1 MAKAQMTLKTIA
13 AQHSLNA
20 QFGKYSRLTQPL
32 GVGLFAVLI
41 IAAAILLLGDSQVER
56 SVVRNAG
63 AEHERDLLRFTQAL
77 HYSGLS
83 LSGPEA
89 TENLPTLAE
98 TTAFDSSVK
107 RALFGLRAER
117 LDLYALD
124 GAPIYSTEGPDS
136 ANVLSGTALEAFQT
150 ARTGQFA
157 SFLNG
162 NSTSQQDVGGS
173 SELLQS
179 FALVRNVP
187 PDSIDSGSSLMV
199 AAISINVANELDAAY
214 AMMWLVVG
222 VFFFG
227 SLVIL
232 LVVHWASVR
241 SRARLQEANDELA
254 RQYVA
259 VKDSRERMIAS
270 ADSTKRAIAEELH
283 GSVQTRIFSLW
294 TRLSQLVTK
303 PEGFGIDQA
312 ELSAIADELDDVR
325 ENDIRGLSHRL
336 HPSIVRVGAIPALKS
351 LCNRLSGDLHIELHV
366 DGAAT
371 ELEPPGASPIP
382 EPVRL
387 AMFRIAELA
396 IGNTIKHASA
406 SRCEVF
412 WKYSQSEQALR
423 LIVEDDGIGFDPE
436 CAMKSSSGGLGI
448 VNIQDYSDSI
458 NGTTIVKSEPGW
470 GTTLTVTVPF
480 IPEEE
485 QIDGKVEE
493 FKSVPRPASQMPSN
507 VTPFDQQKAA

>member
-1 MAKAQMTLKTIA
+1 MTIKTVA
-13 AQHSLNA
+13 AQHPLGV
-20 QFGKYSRLTQPL
+20 QLGKYSHVTQPL
-32 GVGLFAVLI
+32 AVGLFAILV
-41 IAAAILLLGDSQVER
+41 IAAAILLLGDAQVER

-63 AEHERDLLRFTQAL
+63 ADHERDLLRFTQSL

-89 TENLPTLAE
+89 DENLPALAQSSV
-98 TTAFDSSVK
+98 FDANVK

-117 LDLYALD
+117 LDLYSLNGQA
-124 GAPIYSTEGPDS
+124 IYSTEGTGELHS
-136 ANVLSGTALEAFQT
+136 LSGTALEAFET
-150 ARTGQFA
+150 ARAGQFT
-157 SFLNG
+157 SFLRG
-162 NSTSQQDVGGS
+162 SSASQQEVGRN

-179 FALVRNVP
+179 FALVRDVP
-187 PDSIDSGSSLMV
+187 PDSVETGSSLMV
-199 AAISINVANELDAAY
+199 AAITVDISNELDAAY
-214 AMMWLVVG
+214 ATLWLVVG
-222 VFFFG
+222 VFFLG

-241 SRARLQEANDELA
+241 SRARLQAANDELA

-259 VKDSRERMIAS
+259 VKESRERMIAA

-294 TRLSQLVTK
+294 TRLSQIVNR
-303 PEGFGIDQA
+303 PIDASEERA
-312 ELSAIADELDDVR
+312 ELSAIADELDDIR

-351 LCNRLSGDLHIELHV
+351 LCSRLSGDLHIELHV

-387 AMFRIAELA
+387 AVFRIAELA
-396 IGNTIKHASA
+396 IGNTIRHASA

-412 WKYSQSEQALR
+412 WKYSESEQALR
-423 LIVEDDGIGFDPE
+423 LIVEDDGVGFDP
-436 CAMKSSSGGLGI
+436 AKATKYSSGGLGI

-470 GTTLTVTVPF
+470 GTTLTVTIPFVPGQDVAATSSS
-480 IPEEE
+480 ES
-485 QIDGKVEE
+485 KVVSRTEP
-493 FKSVPRPASQMPSN
+493 KLPAN